1 MAFSYK
7 DKEKDYIEKLEGQ
20 EFKPGDEYLGIL
32 ENIKNTESELDGA
45 GEFKGTYTES
55 INKAVADYLGRD
67 KFNFNPDNSAT
78 YQQLR
83 DQYLKGGKVAMQ
95 DTMANG
101 AMLSG
106 GLNNSASQVA
116 GQQVYQNYVKGAADV
131 IPTLEQQEYV
141 RHQDEGNQMLAN
153 IDLMKGMDDDAYQK
167 YLDGINQIYSKLN
180 YLNGRLNT
188 EANMDASRLDFEQ
201 GKYNAL
207 LSAAQNGMQYQD
219 NKEWREKE
227 FEYNEGVYEDSRAD
241 SAKAQLSESAW
252 NKMGYGLM
260 PTDEELKAAG
270 LTREDV
276 ALIHEYVRNA
286 SASSVSQGGGSGKD
300 YENEEN
306 EDKYSDVTFTNSE
319 LVNMQNNREFEQLHD
334 YLSEKSSSL
343 EALYNKGD
351 DYGLTKD
358 LIDFY
363 QQGKEIRTREQLR
376 GLLFEY
382 GNKDIKGNQE
392 KVDSII
398 DATYTE
404 DEYYA
409 FANRDS
415 QYNTYVEYLNQYL
428 KYLKI

>member
-1 MAFSYK
+1 VAFSYK
-7 DKEKDYIEKLEGQ
+7 DKEKDYFEKLEGQ

-32 ENIKNTESELDGA
+32 DNIKSTESELDGV

-131 IPTLEQQEYV
+131 IPTLEQQAYERYK
-141 RHQDEGNQMLAN
+141 DEGNQMLAN

-227 FEYNEGVYEDSRAD
+227 YDYNKGRDDKSD
-241 SAKAQLSESAW
+241 AQTALNNILSLASYGFKVKVTPELE
-252 NKMGYGLM
+252 KMGI
-260 PTDEELKAAG
+260 TQKA
-270 LTREDV
+270 LDD
-276 ALIHEYVRNA
+276 YVYRINA

-300 YENEEN
+300 YNEEEET
-306 EDKYSDVTFTNSE
+306 EDKYSDVTYTNSE
-319 LVNMQNNREFEQLHD
+319 LVEMQNSREFEALHD

-382 GNKDIKGNQE
+382 GIKDIKGNQE

-404 DEYYA
+404 DEFYA